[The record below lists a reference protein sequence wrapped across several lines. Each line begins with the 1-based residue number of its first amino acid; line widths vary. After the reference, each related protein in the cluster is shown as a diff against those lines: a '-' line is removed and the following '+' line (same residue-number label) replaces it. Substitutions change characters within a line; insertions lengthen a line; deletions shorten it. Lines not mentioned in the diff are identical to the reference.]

1 MEVKTGKK
9 LSKTIYQIN
18 QDEEM
23 RSLAKDDPDAI
34 LLYDKTESI
43 INTDYA
49 NDIDY
54 AYDDAADYL
63 RSRLKANAG
72 SIDKLADELGYRRKY
87 DFIDDLM
94 MGLDNMTDVLV
105 DCYNGVKL
113 SDLFEWGTELWIY
126 LKLMML

>member
-113 SDLFEWGTELWIY
+113 SDLFE
-126 LKLMML
+126 